1 MVRLNASSGACI
13 LAASLLALAASA
25 ARANPPQP
33 LAPADVFDL
42 EYAADPQVSPDG
54 RQVAYERHFFDI
66 KSDRGRTAIW
76 VVSADGTGHRPL
88 AAGSFTES
96 MPRWSPDGRRLAYV
110 AADRDGSAQLF
121 VRYLDEGVFARVT
134 NVLESPT
141 EMAWSPD
148 GRSLAFVMNVA
159 EEGEPLDVKLPR
171 APKGAEWAEPLK
183 VVDRVVYRADGRGPL
198 PDAHA
203 QLFVVPAD
211 GGTPRQLTQG
221 PYDHRALAWS
231 ADGSEIIVS
240 ANRREDRDSHPLD
253 SELHA
258 VEVVDGAIR
267 ALTDRYG
274 PDRAAAVS
282 PDGRRLAWVGFDDR
296 LLGYQRSR
304 LYVMDREEGTPRELA
319 ASLDRDLDAPRWW
332 PDGRSLV
339 VESDDHGRT
348 RLLRIFLD
356 GRVEVLADDL
366 GGTSWSRPYPG
377 GSFSIGGDGR
387 IAYTAVTP
395 WRPAEVASLDRKG
408 GRTVLTD
415 LNRDLLGFRQLGEVE
430 EMVARSSAD
439 GREVQG
445 WIVKP
450 PGFDPSRKYPLV
462 LEIHGGPF
470 ANYGPRFAAE
480 MQLYAAAGYVV
491 LYTNPRGSTSYGEEF
506 GNLIHHAYPGQ
517 DYDDLMSAV
526 DAVIARGYV
535 DPGRLYVT
543 GGSGG
548 GVLTAWIVGNTDRFK
563 AAVVQKPVINWTS
576 FSLTA
581 DATNFFS
588 RYWFPA
594 PPWEQP
600 EEYWRRSPLSLVG
613 KVTTPTMLVTGEQD
627 LRTPIA
633 ESEQFYAALKLR
645 GVDTLLVRVPGAP
658 HSLDL
663 RPSQLIARNRY
674 ILAWFAR
681 YGGAELS
688 APARPVD

>member
-1 MVRLNASSGACI
+1 MSRPNAHLTVR
-13 LAASLLALAASA
+13 AASA
-25 ARANPPQP
+25 VLLLFATAAAAGPGPFQP
-33 LAPADVFDL
+33 VDLFDL
-42 EYAADPQVSPDG
+42 EYAADPQLSPDG
-54 RQVAYERHFFDI
+54 RLVAYQRHFFDI
-66 KSDRGRTAIW
+66 KADRGRTAIW
-76 VVSADGTGHRPL
+76 VVSSDGSGHQPL

-110 AADRDGSAQLF
+110 AADRDGSTQVF
-121 VRYLDEGVFARVT
+121 VRYLDGGVYARVT
-134 NVLESPT
+134 NVMEAPS

-148 GRSLAFVMNVA
+148 GRSLALVMNVA
-159 EEGEPLDVKLPR
+159 GEGKPLDVKLPR
-171 APKGAEWAEPLK
+171 PPKGAEWAEPLT

-198 PDAHA
+198 PDAYA
-203 QLFVVPAD
+203 QLFVVPAE
-211 GGTPRQLTQG
+211 GGTPRQLTRG
-221 PYDHRALAWS
+221 PYDHRGVAWS
-231 ADGSEIIVS
+231 ADGTEILVS
-240 ANRREDRDSHPLD
+240 ANRRDDRDDHPLD
-253 SELHA
+253 TELYA
-258 VEVVDGAIR
+258 VRVSDGELR
-267 ALTDRYG
+267 ALTQRYG
-274 PDRAAAVS
+274 PDRGAVVS
-282 PDGRRLAWVGFDDR
+282 PDGRRIAWVGFDDR
-296 LLGYQRSR
+296 LKGYQRSR
-304 LYVMDREEGTPRELA
+304 LYVMDRDGGRPRELG
-319 ASLDRDLDAPRWW
+319 ASLDRDLGSPRWW

-339 VESDDHGRT
+339 VESTDRGRT
-348 RLLRIFLD
+348 RLLRVFLD
-356 GRVEVLADDL
+356 DRVEVLAADV
-366 GGTSWSRPYPG
+366 GGTAWSRPYDG
-377 GSFSIGGDGR
+377 GSFSIAGNGS

-395 WRPAEVASLDRKG
+395 ARPAEVAFMDRKG
-408 GRTVLTD
+408 RRQVLTD
-415 LNRDLLGFRQLGEVE
+415 LNGDLLGFRQLGAVE
-430 EMVARSSAD
+430 EVLAKSSAD
-439 GREVQG
+439 GREIQG
-445 WIVKP
+445 WVVKP
-450 PGFDPSRKYPLV
+450 PGFDPARKYPLI

-517 DYDDLMSAV
+517 DYDDLMSSV
-526 DAVIARGYV
+526 DAVIALGYV
-535 DPGRLYVT
+535 DPERLYVT

-588 RYWFPA
+588 KYWFPS
-594 PPWEQP
+594 PPWEDP

-658 HSLDL
+658 HALDR

-681 YGGAELS
+681 YGGVPLETPAGAE
-688 APARPVD
+688 